1 MMMKWKLSKCKRCG
15 LCCAH
20 FPHCGHGNENGKHG
34 MCSFLVID
42 MKKKITSCNLM
53 LQGKIKPDRAGCVLK
68 KVSLSDIESQKYFK
82 QIHKEWR
89 ADNILP

>member
-1 MMMKWKLSKCKRCG
+1 
-15 LCCAH
+15 
-20 FPHCGHGNENGKHG
+20 
-34 MCSFLVID
+34 
-42 MKKKITSCNLM
+42 M